1 MENQNINDASSHTQA
16 CKLNWSNVRNI
27 TRSTKKLI
35 LEKEILPVLG
45 EGALAISKEQGF
57 FVTAMSVRSHRK
69 FSFSEGNV
77 SREADGTI
85 SIV

>member
-1 MENQNINDASSHTQA
+1 MKIE
-16 CKLNWSNVRNI
+16 
-27 TRSTKKLI
+27 LI
-35 LEKEILPVLG
+35 HCEKEILPVLG

-57 FVTAMSVRSHRK
+57 FVTAVSVRSHRK
-69 FSFSEGNV
+69 FSFSEENV

>member
-1 MENQNINDASSHTQA
+1 MIKFHRHT
-16 CKLNWSNVRNI
+16 NWIGPIVS
-27 TRSTKKLI
+27 KKYYYFKKNFFNFK
-35 LEKEILPVLG
+35 KEILPVLG

-57 FVTAMSVRSHRK
+57 FVTAMSVSSHRK